1 MCMRSL
7 LLSIMAFVDLP
18 WIGDA
23 AHFRGFMNEHV
34 GCDHQDF
41 EKGPFGLL
49 DALDGHDSEALYGG
63 VGPEKRLVWHGFV
76 HDQ

>member
-7 LLSIMAFVDLP
+7 LLSIVAFVDLP

-23 AHFRGFMNEHV
+23 AHFRGSMNEHID
-34 GCDHQDF
+34 CDHQDF
-41 EKGPFGLL
+41 EKEHLGLL
-49 DALDGHDSEALYGG
+49 DALHRHDWAALYDR
-63 VGPEKRLVWHGFV
+63 VGTEYRLVWHDFV